1 MSKRELTI
9 PVSELAA
16 ICNGV
21 MGGVVTD
28 YHYCMKNKDECIKTH
43 EDAIRYS
50 AWLEGAVSAL
60 ETMLTLYEAQNILFL
75 FNHDAENKEL
85 QKLKEVVNT
94 FKFRVIGKMD
104 DDINDV
110 ITNK

>member
-28 YHYCMKNKDECIKTH
+28 YHYCMKNKNECIKTS
-43 EDAIRYS
+43 EDVTRYN
-50 AWLEGAVSAL
+50 ARLEGVVTTL
-60 ETMLTLYEAQNILFL
+60 ETILTLYEAQNIYFL
-75 FNHDAENKEL
+75 YNHDTEYKEL
-85 QKLKEVVNT
+85 QNLKDVVNT
-94 FKFRVIGKMD
+94 FKFRVIGKMY
-104 DDINDV
+104 DDINHI

>member
-1 MSKRELTI
+1 MSKLTI

-21 MGGVVTD
+21 MGGVVNN
-28 YHYCMKNKDECIKTH
+28 YHYCMDKKDGCVKTQ
-43 EDAIRYS
+43 EAAIRYS

-60 ETMLTLYEAQNILFL
+60 ETILTLYEAQNIYFL
-75 FNHDAENKEL
+75 INHKSEYEEL
-85 QKLKEVVNT
+85 KKLKEVVHT

-104 DDINDV
+104 DDINDIV
-110 ITNK
+110 TDK

>member
-21 MGGVVTD
+21 MGGVVNN
-28 YHYCMKNKDECIKTH
+28 YHHCMKNKDECVKNH
-43 EDAIRYS
+43 DDAIRYS

-60 ETMLTLYEAQNILFL
+60 DTMLTLYEAQNIYALVQRES
-75 FNHDAENKEL
+75 DDKEL
-85 QKLKEVVNT
+85 KKLKDVVYA

-104 DDINDV
+104 DDIMDIV
-110 ITNK
+110 TDK

>member
-28 YHYCMKNKDECIKTH
+28 YHYCMENKDKCIKTS
-43 EDAIRYS
+43 EDASRYS

-60 ETMLTLYEAQNILFL
+60 ETILTLYEAQNIYFL
-75 FNHDAENKEL
+75 FNHKSEHEEFE
-85 QKLKEVVNT
+85 KLKEVVFN

-104 DDINDV
+104 DDINHIV
-110 ITNK
+110 TNK